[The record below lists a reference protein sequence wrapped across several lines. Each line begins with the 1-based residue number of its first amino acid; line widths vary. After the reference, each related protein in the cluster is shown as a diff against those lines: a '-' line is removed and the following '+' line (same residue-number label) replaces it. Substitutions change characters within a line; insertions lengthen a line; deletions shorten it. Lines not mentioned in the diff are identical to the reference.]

1 MPSNQPAIV
10 LRPFEERDAESF
22 VAAVRESVSTVG
34 QWMPWCHADYS
45 IAEAREWFA
54 ACARSFTDGSA
65 YEFGVFSEKGG
76 EFLGGA
82 GLNQFNRQHYFGN
95 LGYWVRETRQRRRVA
110 ICAVKALAGFGF
122 EKLSLARIEIVVA
135 QGNEASEGVA
145 RKIGARFEGLAR
157 NRLVIRGES
166 VTASVYSLIPSDAVN
181 FGLQTG
187 EYAEVRQS
195 AAPKTD

>member
-1 MPSNQPAIV
+1 MPEKRPKSPSQAGII
-10 LRPFEERDAESF
+10 LRPYEERDAESF

-76 EFLGGA
+76 EFLGGT
-82 GLNQFNRQHYFGN
+82 GLNQFSKLNNFAN
-95 LGYWVRETRQRRRVA
+95 LGYWVRESRQRQGVA
-110 ICAVKALAGFGF
+110 TRAARKVIDHGFNRLALT
-122 EKLSLARIEIVVA
+122 RIEIVVA

-145 RKIGARFEGLAR
+145 RKLGARFEGLAR
-157 NRLVIRGES
+157 NRLVLHGTP
-166 VTASVYSLIPSDAVN
+166 VAASVYSLVPGDSIV
-181 FGLQTG
+181 
-187 EYAEVRQS
+187 V
-195 AAPKTD
+195 